1 MEIERGRHWRPRF
14 IDRSTQTSIVILRRA
29 WSFTRLEGCTPLIP
43 VAVSFEGRAT
53 IVRHVHETLRLARPP
68 QDNGSG
74 SAVAGKP
81 RITFDF

>member
-14 IDRSTQTSIVILRRA
+14 FDRSTQTSIVILRRA

-53 IVRHVHETLRLARPP
+53 IVRHVHETLRLARL
-68 QDNGSG
+68 
-74 SAVAGKP
+74 
-81 RITFDF
+81 RITDQARQLPENPDHV